1 MSRHSFALSKII
13 SAARKNWRPFLLGV
27 STVFLLAFLCIL
39 YLLDSARTERAA
51 IFIGGTFA
59 GMVGLAML
67 VCRR

>member
-1 MSRHSFALSKII
+1 
-13 SAARKNWRPFLLGV
+13 
-27 STVFLLAFLCIL
+27 LLAFLCIL

-51 IFIGGTFA
+51 FFIGGTFA